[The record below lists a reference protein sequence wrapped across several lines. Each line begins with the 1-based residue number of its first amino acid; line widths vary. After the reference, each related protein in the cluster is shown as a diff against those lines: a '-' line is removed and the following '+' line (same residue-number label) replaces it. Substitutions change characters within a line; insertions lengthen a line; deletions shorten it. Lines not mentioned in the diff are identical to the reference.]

1 MSLATTTSTPVGA
14 SPRDTDALRA
24 RFAPLFAE
32 IAAGTLER
40 ERDRSLPRDAVRAL
54 TEAGFGTLRLPVE
67 HGGAGATLPQLTA
80 LLVDLAAADSNL
92 PQIWRGH
99 IAFVEDL
106 LVTPHSA
113 FRERWL
119 RRIAEGAVIGN
130 AWSEIGSVE
139 RGAFGTVLTVEDGRA
154 EVSGTKFYTTG
165 SIYAD
170 YSDTLVQSTDGT
182 QHIAVVPL
190 DQPAVRISDDWDGF
204 GQRLTGTGT
213 IVYDRAGLEAA
224 DVIPFADRFGYQT
237 AVYQLVLLAVHA
249 GIAAAVEA
257 DAIAAV
263 AARTRTYSHGNADR
277 VRQDPQILQVVGEI
291 SAVAHAASALTD
303 QVAHAVQAAHEAA
316 AVQGEA
322 AREGRPTADAQAEG
336 ARSVDAPSL
345 QDAIVAAELASA
357 RAQILTSRLVPEAA
371 TQLFD
376 ALGAS
381 AVREGAALDRHWR
394 NARTVASHNP
404 WVYKAREVGDWA
416 VNGTAPGFQWS
427 IGTVSTPSAGAT
439 T

>member
-1 MSLATTTSTPVGA
+1 MSLTAEIPTSTAPADAAVTGTA
-14 SPRDTDALRA
+14 PADTAALRA

-32 IAAGTLER
+32 IAAGALER
-40 ERDRSLPRDAVRAL
+40 EHERALPREAVRAL
-54 TEAGFGTLRLPVE
+54 AEAGFGTLRLPVE
-67 HGGAGATLPQLTA
+67 LGGAGATIPQLTA

-106 LVTPHSA
+106 LVTPHTA

-119 RRIAEGAVIGN
+119 DRIAQGAVIGN

-139 RGAFGTVLTVEDGRA
+139 RGAFDTILTVEDGSA
-154 EVSGTKFYTTG
+154 EVSGKKFYTTG

-170 YSDTLVQSTDGT
+170 YSDTLVQSPDGS

-213 IVYDRAGLEAA
+213 IVYDRAPLDPA

-237 AVYQLVLLAVHA
+237 AIYQLVLLAVHA

-257 DAIAAV
+257 DAVKAV

-291 SAVAHAASALTD
+291 SAVAHGAAALAD

-322 AREGRPTADAQAEG
+322 ARAGRTSDEPQT
-336 ARSVDAPSL
+336 V

-404 WVYKAREVGDWA
+404 WVYKAREVGDFA
-416 VNGTAPGFQWS
+416 VNGTEPGFQWA
-427 IGTVSTPSAGAT
+427 IGTVSTPSSAT
-439 T
+439 A